1 MSAFILIAGLVLLVF
16 SGDALVRGAVE
27 AAERLHIPA
36 IVIGLTIVAF
46 GTSAPELVVSIEAVL
61 KGAPGLAI
69 GNVVGSN
76 IANSLLVLG
85 LPAII
90 GPIILSEAGIRRSYA
105 FMAVMTIVIFVAL
118 ADLQVSRTDGIILI
132 SLLVTYLLY
141 SAFAAN
147 GERTKIM
154 DEDPSCTLMK
164 DGDMSPL
171 KITMLLGFGIVGLGI
186 GGKLTTDGALGVAEM
201 FGMAESAVGLTIVA
215 LGTSLPE
222 VAASISAACRRQ
234 TGVIIGN
241 VIGSNIFN
249 ILGIVGITSIV
260 APLSVGQSIVN
271 FDIWVVIAATV
282 VLAPIVFI
290 TRRINRIEGIIMTA
304 AYLIYIVIAIRNG
317 TAMVA

>member
-1 MSAFILIAGLVLLVF
+1 MSVIILIAGLVLLVF
-16 SGDALVRGAVE
+16 AGDALVRGAVE
-27 AAERLHIPA
+27 AAERLHIPP

-61 KGAPGLAI
+61 EGAPGLAI

-90 GPIILSEAGIRRSYA
+90 GPIVLSEAGIRRSYA

-118 ADLQVSRTDGIILI
+118 ADLQVSRTDGIILL

-147 GERTKIM
+147 GERAKSM
-154 DEDPSCTLMK
+154 EDNGVCSIKEGEL
-164 DGDMSPL
+164 SPL
-171 KITMLLGFGIVGLGI
+171 KITMLIGFGIIGLGV
-186 GGKLTTDGALGVAEM
+186 GGGLTTDGALGVAEM
-201 FGMAESAVGLTIVA
+201 FGLADSAVGLTIVA

-222 VAASISAACRRQ
+222 VAASVSAACRRQ
-234 TGVIIGN
+234 TDVIIGN

-260 APLSVGQSIVN
+260 APLGVSQSIVN
-271 FDIWVVIAATV
+271 FDIWVVIAATI
-282 VLAPIVFI
+282 VLAPIVFV